1 MTDFLAEIQFL
12 KIKNSEW
19 YLKNHE
25 QIKNLL
31 IKWIVE
37 IFIIYIELAKQD
49 RIDLF
54 SLNKFWLSDDEIKL
68 TNFSTN
74 YQEGP
79 YEENKFRTPFD
90 ILSNLKPYIMFDKNS
105 LNDFD
110 VELTKANSST
120 SSNNSRKYDF
130 PNMENLDL
138 NNTDSFLIH
147 FDKVISAQ
155 YIQAF
160 FKSKIKIDSM
170 NKLGKRKNKRKK
182 GQRKDVQKIIHF

>member
-1 MTDFLAEIQFL
+1 MTDFLAKIQFL

-54 SLNKFWLSDDEIKL
+54 SLNIFWLSDDEIKL

-120 SSNNSRKYDF
+120 YSRKYDF
-130 PNMENLDL
+130 LLHCPVFVYCIFDL
-138 NNTDSFLIH
+138 ITI
-147 FDKVISAQ
+147 
-155 YIQAF
+155 
-160 FKSKIKIDSM
+160 
-170 NKLGKRKNKRKK
+170 
-182 GQRKDVQKIIHF
+182 